1 MITAREDVLNFRF
14 DHSDTSNNN
23 SMGMRELQSRV
34 YEKRNAQYLLI
45 KAPPASGKSRALMY
59 VALDKVYHQ
68 GCTKVIIAV
77 PQMSIGNSFSSTDLT
92 SAGFWCDWEI
102 DPKYNLCDTSVTDQQ
117 KVKTVNKFIADPEA
131 HFLLCTHP
139 TLIFF
144 YDQLKDKSVL
154 NQALIAVDEFHH
166 VSVDRD
172 NRLGSVLHSLMKNT
186 SAHIVAMTGSYFR
199 GDSVP
204 VLEPQDEELFDK
216 VTYTYYE
223 QLKSYKYLKS
233 LGLDYAFYSGI
244 WTDAVHDILDTT
256 KKTMIFLPHVT
267 SHESTGKYDEVGKL
281 RDVMG
286 KVVVNDK
293 DKGICTLQTP
303 DGRLLKVADLV
314 DDQTPGLQK
323 RTLDYLRHVRADKD
337 AIDIIIALNMA
348 KEGFDWPWCEQVLTI
363 GYRKSLT
370 EVVQIIGRTTR
381 DAPGKE
387 HAQYT
392 NLIAKPDAEQSDVAN
407 AVNSLLKAISLSLL
421 MEQVLVP
428 NVHFRVRRDKD
439 DEPQSQPQ
447 SQPHPQ
453 GSSEGDEE
461 SMQDHLIITI
471 NDDEKAPL
479 SPAVKAI
486 LEGGVSSIVEQLVN
500 SEPIMSE
507 SIFSDGQGINELL
520 WNKSIPQVISKMFA
534 SLDLSDSD
542 IATIS
547 SAVLAQLNIPAV
559 LKKFIAETKEQQ
571 AAAKDAGTD
580 ANAGSGGNGGSSAN
594 SEQQQHS
601 SDDAGSNSKQRR
613 THNEVVID
621 NNALLKFSEKFI
633 NVDDLDINLILAI
646 NPFQDAHDFI
656 SRNLDAATFHA
667 IQDQVLAK
675 RAQVSEEEAC
685 LLWPALNKFIVEHK
699 REPNPHS
706 VNDFEKRLAEV
717 YAYLRRKKEQQLRA
731 QAATSSTTTNT
742 TTTTT
747 KV

>member
-1 MITAREDVLNFRF
+1 MHE
-14 DHSDTSNNN
+14 
-23 SMGMRELQSRV
+23 
-34 YEKRNAQYLLI
+34 
-45 KAPPASGKSRALMY
+45 
-59 VALDKVYHQ
+59 
-68 GCTKVIIAV
+68 
-77 PQMSIGNSFSSTDLT
+77 
-92 SAGFWCDWEI
+92 
-102 DPKYNLCDTSVTDQQ
+102 
-117 KVKTVNKFIADPEA
+117 
-131 HFLLCTHP
+131 
-139 TLIFF
+139 
-144 YDQLKDKSVL
+144 
-154 NQALIAVDEFHH
+154 
-166 VSVDRD
+166 
-172 NRLGSVLHSLMKNT
+172 
-186 SAHIVAMTGSYFR
+186 
-199 GDSVP
+199 
-204 VLEPQDEELFDK
+204 
-216 VTYTYYE
+216 
-223 QLKSYKYLKS
+223 
-233 LGLDYAFYSGI
+233 
-244 WTDAVHDILDTT
+244 ILDTT

-267 SHESTGKYDEVGKL
+267 SHESTHDKIKEVGHL
-281 RDVMG
+281 LDVMG
-286 KVVVNDK
+286 KIVFNDK

-303 DGRLLKVADLV
+303 DGRLIKVADLV
-314 DDQTPGLQK
+314 DDQTLGHQK
-323 RTLDYLRHVRADKD
+323 RTLDYLRQVRADKD

-363 GYRKSLT
+363 GYRQSLT

-421 MEQVLVP
+421 MEQVLAP

-439 DEPQSQPQ
+439 DEPQSQP
-447 SQPHPQ
+447 HPQ

-461 SMQDHLIITI
+461 STQDDNLIITI
-471 NDDEKAPL
+471 NDDEQAPL

-486 LEGGVSSIVEQLVN
+486 LESGVSNIVEQLIN

-534 SLDLSDSD
+534 SLDLSDRD

-580 ANAGSGGNGGSSAN
+580 ANAGAGGNGGSSAN
-594 SEQQQHS
+594 SEQQHS

-675 RAQVSEEEAC
+675 RAQVSAEEAC
-685 LLWPALNKFIVEHK
+685 LLWPKLNQFIVEHK
-699 REPNPHS
+699 REPNPNS

-731 QAATSSTTTNT
+731 QAATNSA
-742 TTTTT
+742 TT
-747 KV
+747 KA